1 MGRVT
6 YPTRYDSP
14 VTTKLARRARRTS
27 VVLLAGA
34 ALVLAA
40 GGPAGAD
47 VPEGWSNPS
56 DVDPVEAVLLFVGV
70 PLLLFLV
77 ITALV
82 VIPGVI
88 KGERFTPGGQATQ
101 DQWFGGPSKGTAAL
115 PAPDND
121 ESKAGGASGRW

>member
-1 MGRVT
+1 
-6 YPTRYDSP
+6 
-14 VTTKLARRARRTS
+14 
-27 VVLLAGA
+27 
-34 ALVLAA
+34 
-40 GGPAGAD
+40 

-56 DVDPVEAVLLFVGV
+56 DVDPVQAVLLFVGV